1 MHSFVRKTTGIINQG
16 PNPPP
21 VLRLSDGGH
30 IETSVGIGM
39 QSTTTE
45 GGVGDGQLL
54 LKEGWEVVVV
64 VNTTD

>member
-30 IETSVGIGM
+30 IENLGIGM

-45 GGVGDGQLL
+45 GGVGGGQLL

>member
-21 VLRLSDGGH
+21 VLRLSDGVT
-30 IETSVGIGM
+30 ENLGIGM

-45 GGVGDGQLL
+45 GGVGGGQLL